1 MVERSESLPPVEESP
16 PRAFT
21 QGVGTVFQFTGVMLF
36 LAMMSVCCLSSLLS
50 KDFAA
55 REERMQ
61 IGWHFSGDPA
71 GAPTYSY
78 PRAVTLSVALTIF
91 FGMAMAGVGLGL
103 QAQRPAAPWV
113 GSLVMGFATLF
124 WALQTLFAVHPLRS
138 IWMTAIALLFT
149 LFFAGMFVLAVGAVR
164 EMRRTPPEPNL
175 AILPADYKI
184 PYSHLHQ
191 DPPEV
196 RLAQELEQRRQRLA
210 IQQKEL
216 EMLEKKLERKYDQR

>member
-1 MVERSESLPPVEESP
+1 MAQHSESLPPTDESP

-55 REERMQ
+55 REERLA
-61 IGWHFSGDPA
+61 IGWHFPGDAPA
-71 GAPTYSY
+71 APTYSY
-78 PRAVTLSVALTIF
+78 PRAITLSVALTIF

-103 QAQRPAAPWV
+103 QAQRPASPWF
-113 GSLVMGFATLF
+113 GSLVTGIATLF
-124 WALQTLFAVHPLRS
+124 WVAQAIFAIHPLRS
-138 IWMTAIALLFT
+138 IWMTLLALLFVA
-149 LFFAGMFVLAVGAVR
+149 FFATMFILAIGAVR
-164 EMRRTPPEPNL
+164 EMRRTPPAVDL